1 MPTKTSSSKQKE
13 TRALLRGLAFL
24 SPNIL
29 GFLAFTLIPIVFSF
43 AMAFS
48 NWDLTLHNPNT
59 DVPLRFVGLGNF
71 IRLFAEPL
79 FWQYLGNTFF
89 LMLGIPFGIAGSL
102 GLAVLLSSK
111 LNGPRGEYLRPLV
124 ILAVSLSSALLF
136 LTLGLTGSAFAAM
149 FIGLAGLMFTGGA
162 LGGSTVYRTFFY
174 LPHFTQGVAIFILWK
189 KMYNPQSGPIN
200 QGLAPLLEGFASLIL
215 LIPPGIAAQLVLLP
229 LLLVGLG
236 FFLWLKGTAKKWAE
250 GELGRAALFLSTL
263 FLIGV
268 PALLEQN
275 LPVAPLARGFFFAFL
290 LMVVAL
296 SAALQTRK
304 RFETAPA
311 FEGTGGHL
319 LFSGFMLT
327 LICFG
332 VILTSAFSDLPVKA
346 AAGIEPPNW
355 LTDFHWAKPSL
366 IFMGLWASIGGNN
379 MILFLAGIS
388 NISPDYYEAADID
401 GADGWQK
408 FKFITWPQLAPVTFF
423 IVVMSF
429 ISGLQGGFEMARTMT
444 GGGPAGATTTLSY
457 FIYSEGFETGR
468 LGYASA
474 IAWVL
479 FLLVFV
485 MSMFNWKFGNR
496 YVSE

>member
-13 TRALLRGLAFL
+13 NRAVWRGLAFL

-43 AMAFS
+43 AMAFT
-48 NWDLTLHNPNT
+48 NWDLTLHNAHT
-59 DVPLRFVGLGNF
+59 DVPLKFVGLGNF
-71 IRLFAEPL
+71 IKLFREPL

-89 LMLGIPFGIAGSL
+89 LMLGMPFGIGGSL
-102 GLAVLLSSK
+102 ALAVLLSNK
-111 LNGPRGEYLRPLV
+111 LNGPRGEYKRSLL
-124 ILAVSLSSALLF
+124 IMAVSLTSCLLF
-136 LTLGLTGSAFAAM
+136 LALGLTGSAFAAL
-149 FIGLAGLMFTGGA
+149 FIGLAGLMFAGGV

-200 QGLAPLLEGFASLIL
+200 QGLEPLLEGFAGLVLLLPSWIANL
-215 LIPPGIAAQLVLLP
+215 LILLP
-229 LLLVGLG
+229 LLLAGLG
-236 FFLWLKGTAKKWAE
+236 VYLWLKGTAKKWSE
-250 GELGRAALFLSTL
+250 GELGRSALGVTSLFLVAVSSLITL
-263 FLIGV
+263 S
-268 PALLEQN
+268 
-275 LPVAPLARGFFFAFL
+275 LPVAPLARAILFALMFL
-290 LMVVAL
+290 VILRSVT
-296 SAALQTRK
+296 LQFRG
-304 RFETAPA
+304 RFEPSAT

-327 LICFG
+327 VVCFG
-332 VILTSAFSDLPVKA
+332 VILTAAFSDLPAKA
-346 AAGIEPPNW
+346 AAGITPPNW

-366 IFMGLWASIGGNN
+366 MIMGLWASVGGNN

-408 FKFITWPQLAPVTFF
+408 FKYITWPQLAPVTFF